1 MGRFSS
7 KSWFE
12 SESHWFNTWKGYKC
26 WSKLECYILDL
37 LLHVTDR
44 LSLGLSSLL
53 THYLPSP
60 MHCTIRWSRPCLS
73 PCLFQIHL
81 AVVLGLWLLTPEGRM
96 VRVCCT
102 WLMHVLSV
110 PPNLDVCDLFSL
122 SLYFWVHVCVTHWQ
136 VPLYRANSQ
145 HNSWTVIFCL
155 WWEYNRQ
162 YNHDDRFSAKWQLW
176 KWHNLCWRKQKLS
189 VHRYLQ
195 LLDNAKMEKFQK
207 TLPSPY
213 NRQNYPRTCTSKE
226 HISISSSLLVC
237 KKYRLVSTWGLRRQ
251 QTHLQPQDP
260 LFVNQDPLIPIPGPR
275 HGLNIR
281 QCRPHVLS
289 KHRPRQDHTLLHL
302 DRLLVSIR

>member
-102 WLMHVLSV
+102 WLMHALSV
-110 PPNLDVCDLFSL
+110 PPNLDGCDLFSL
-122 SLYFWVHVCVTHWQ
+122 SLYFWVHVAMSAWLTDQ
-136 VPLYRANSQ
+136 YLFMEPTQNII
-145 HNSWTVIFCL
+145 HNSHLLSVVWIQLGWLSEC
-155 WWEYNRQ
+155 
-162 YNHDDRFSAKWQLW
+162 RFSARACHWTK
-176 KWHNLCWRKQKLS
+176 
-189 VHRYLQ
+189 
-195 LLDNAKMEKFQK
+195 
-207 TLPSPY
+207 
-213 NRQNYPRTCTSKE
+213 
-226 HISISSSLLVC
+226 
-237 KKYRLVSTWGLRRQ
+237 STV
-251 QTHLQPQDP
+251 T
-260 LFVNQDPLIPIPGPR
+260 
-275 HGLNIR
+275 
-281 QCRPHVLS
+281 VL
-289 KHRPRQDHTLLHL
+289 KVT
-302 DRLLVSIR
+302 